1 MIVIAPFILFFSYT
15 KSYKKS
21 KVDTM
26 MPEKLIKLL
35 GL

>member
-1 MIVIAPFILFFSYT
+1 MIPVGAIAVIVLGGIEVFRRILI
-15 KSYKKS
+15 
-21 KVDTM
+21 M